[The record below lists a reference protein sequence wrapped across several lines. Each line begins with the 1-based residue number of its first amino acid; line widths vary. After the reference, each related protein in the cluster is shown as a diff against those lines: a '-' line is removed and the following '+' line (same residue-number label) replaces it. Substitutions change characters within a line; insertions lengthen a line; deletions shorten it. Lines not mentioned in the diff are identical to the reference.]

1 MIGVSFQ
8 PGTSEADQMKR
19 REQTGSAQGVQEAI
33 KVLSL
38 RLPKVV
44 GAQAAAPQALL
55 TAPGAQG
62 NPNVDSIVESV
73 LSKMF
78 GQGRQQP
85 TAPGAPGAPMVER
98 QQPQG
103 WDAYKQLWQG
113 QPVQGGP
120 SAPQQQPPAQP
131 QPNNFASQIQSA
143 PRFEIG
149 ELGPTA
155 PFRLGP
161 NDRRPGMSGT
171 DADLSIG
178 GAPWG
183 TGLIDNTPLP
193 EIPNLRKDY
202 LDWLDPAPSE
212 NPLI

>member
-85 TAPGAPGAPMVER
+85 TAPMVPTMQQPSQP
-98 QQPQG
+98 QQPQ
-103 WDAYKQLWQG
+103 AQTMQ
-113 QPVQGGP
+113 GP
-120 SAPQQQPPAQP
+120 SASGFPASPQRDEAAPQGNFWSQFPTQPRITVGTPPEAP
-131 QPNNFASQIQSA
+131 LTAGPISKYPN
-143 PRFEIG
+143 
-149 ELGPTA
+149 L
-155 PFRLGP
+155 
-161 NDRRPGMSGT
+161 PGVDG
-171 DADLSIG
+171 G
-178 GAPWG
+178 GAFPNASIEPFPG
-183 TGLIDNTPLP
+183 T
-193 EIPNLRKDY
+193 IPNLRKDY
-202 LDWLDPAPSE
+202 LDWLQPAPSE
-212 NPLI
+212 QPLI